1 MITLILLLLLQT
13 PRHTAIAIQ
22 FMKLTGYPNGRPGYV
37 IDHIVPLC
45 AGGPDTIANL
55 KWQLKKESYIKDK
68 FERELCAAMKKEG
81 LVIIK
86 KEVVK

>member
-1 MITLILLLLLQT
+1 MIIIILLILLQT
-13 PRHTAIAIQ
+13 PRHTSIAVQ
-22 FMKLTGYPNGRPGYV
+22 FMKLTGYPHGREGYV

-68 FERELCAAMKKEG
+68 FERELCAAMKKEN
-81 LVIIK
+81 LIIVK
-86 KEVVK
+86 KELVK